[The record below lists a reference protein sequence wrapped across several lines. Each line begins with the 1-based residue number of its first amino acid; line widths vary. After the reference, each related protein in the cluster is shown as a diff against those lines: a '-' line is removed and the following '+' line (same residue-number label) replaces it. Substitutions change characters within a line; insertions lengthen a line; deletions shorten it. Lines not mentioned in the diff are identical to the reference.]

1 MKWHPSERGWMGHR
15 YRPHAHAIHVHPVH
29 WLSEHPMVLA
39 LLLAGLITL
48 LIVGLA
54 AVFNPEIKSEM
65 IRPFDYRAVY
75 PYYGATY

>member
-1 MKWHPSERGWMGHR
+1 MKWHPSGEGWITHMHR
-15 YRPHAHAIHVHPVH
+15 PYAHAIHAHPAH
-29 WLSEHPMVLA
+29 WLGEHPMMLA

-54 AVFNPEIKSEM
+54 ALFNPEIKPDM
-65 IRPFDYRAVY
+65 LRPFDYRTVY

>member
-1 MKWHPSERGWMGHR
+1 MKWHPSGEHR
-15 YRPHAHAIHVHPVH
+15 MEHAHMPHAHALHMHPVH
-29 WLSEHPMVLA
+29 WLGEHPMMLA

-54 AVFNPEIKSEM
+54 AMFNPEVKSDM
-65 IRPFDYRAVY
+65 LRPFDYRAIY